1 VKRNKTV
8 VILVDDDVPLLRA
21 LARLVALAGFQTL
34 VFSRPGDLLTAQIPS
49 RGACI
54 VLDLFMPD
62 MDALAVFQHLRA
74 AGNELPVIL
83 ITGRQDERSQRI
95 ISQIEHTAVLYKPFA
110 IAELLSAIA
119 NATAKASH

>member
-1 VKRNKTV
+1 MKRTKTV

-21 LARLVALAGFQTL
+21 LARLVALEGFETL
-34 VFSRPGDLLTAQIPS
+34 AFSRPGDLLTAQIPS

-95 ISQIEHTAVLYKPFA
+95 ISQIEHAAVLYKPFA

-119 NATAKASH
+119 NTTAKASH